1 MRLVPL
7 SIYLPI
13 RMYLSKLLT
22 NVNWS
27 NDALASWVCCYSNT
41 NKRIHYRRLDLGR
54 FKLCEIYA
62 LRLHKCF
69 LSPDQTYFESLYWVD
84 FVESVRASMD
94 QI

>member
-27 NDALASWVCCYSNT
+27 NDALASWVLLQQQQLDN
-41 NKRIHYRRLDLGR
+41 RRLDLGR

-62 LRLHKCF
+62 LRLHKWF
-69 LSPDQTYFESLYWVD
+69 LSPDQTHFESLYLVE
-84 FVESVRASMD
+84 FVESVRASMV